1 MVRLSVVLSLLL
13 LAVSSAFAQTATDP
27 QALTFLTRSLA
38 AMRNGASAQ
47 AITDIT
53 LTGTARRIAGS
64 DDETGTATLKVTADG
79 QSSVE
84 LSFASGVRKEVRSK
98 FDNGFPKGSW
108 SGPDGKVH
116 ATALHNLMADATSV
130 APMLMLARIAASANP
145 LIVYVGQ
152 ETKNG
157 NSVIHLSAQ
166 QQSANLSKLQPLSQT
181 EIFLDAT
188 TLLPAAVSFNVH
200 PDDDMNTNV
209 AAEIRFSDY
218 RPVNDVLLP
227 FHVQRFLNYSLVL
240 DLQFQSA
247 VLNSGSLQ
255 LISNFSRTRK
265 RSLRCA
271 SAAAWYCL
279 V

>member
-1 MVRLSVVLSLLL
+1 MIESEEPMARLGVLLSLLL
-13 LAVSSAFAQTATDP
+13 LAVSFGFSQTATTDP
-27 QALTFLTRSLA
+27 QALSYLTRSVA

-84 LSFASGVRKEVRSK
+84 LSFPSGVRKEVRSK

-116 ATALHNLMADATSV
+116 EAALHNLMTDSTSV
-130 APMLMLARIAASANP
+130 MPLLMLIRIAASAKP
-145 LIVYVGQ
+145 SIVDVGQ
-152 ETKNG
+152 ENKNG
-157 NSVIHLSAQ
+157 ASVVHLSVQPPQAA
-166 QQSANLSKLQPLSQT
+166 SLSQLQPLSQT
-181 EIFLDAT
+181 EIFLDAS
-188 TLLPAAVSFNVH
+188 TLLPAALSFNIH
-200 PDDDMNTNV
+200 PDNDMNTNI

-218 RPVNDVLLP
+218 RAVNGILLP
-227 FHVQRFLNYSLVL
+227 FHVQRLLNNSLTL

-247 VLNSGSLQ
+247 VLNSGLAATDFQLQ
-255 LISNFSRTRK
+255 
-265 RSLRCA
+265 
-271 SAAAWYCL
+271 
-279 V
+279 